1 MIGNGDKVN
10 RLTDGSL
17 VLSMATGLA
26 AGCDGETVRLSNL
39 NDFPES
45 AF

>member
-17 VLSMATGLA
+17 VLSMATGLT
-26 AGCDGETVRLSNL
+26 AGCDGETVRLNNL

-45 AF
+45 TF